1 MLDPEL
7 LMQRALER
15 ARAALDAG
23 EPPFAALVA
32 AADSGR
38 VIASLGDQV
47 LAHRDWTRH
56 AETEAIRLAV
66 ARCGPDLSD
75 YVLVTTVEPCAMCFT
90 AAWLARIRR
99 IYYGATMAAVASRT
113 KGRQRELPVSADQ
126 INRLSGSVIEVVGG
140 IRADACLE
148 VFSPDVVPVLGGR

>member
-1 MLDPEL
+1 MLDAEL
-7 LMQRALER
+7 LMQRALEL
-15 ARAALDAG
+15 ALAALDRG

-32 AADSGR
+32 TMDSGR
-38 VIASLGDQV
+38 VVASVADQV

-66 ARCGPDLSD
+66 SRCGPDLSN

-99 IYYGATMAAVASRT
+99 IYYGATMAAVATRT
-113 KGRQRELPVSADQ
+113 QGRQRELPISADQ
-126 INRLSGSVIEVVGG
+126 INRWSGSVIDLIGG
-140 IRADACLE
+140 IGADACLAA
-148 VFSPDVVPVLGGR
+148 FSPDVVPVLK